1 MLGLIA
7 GLAAA
12 VTSVPAARDLLPA
25 ANWWEKITVTIAGD
39 GKPQGCRF
47 ESSLGTTTAKDCD
60 VVGAPS
66 ATSRGHTVSSHD
78 QYESI
83 TFERRFSAGAA
94 PPLDAALQPGDT
106 LLGREVLRL
115 AIDSGG
121 KVNACKLV
129 ATSGDLMPDYGCSEA
144 SAEHFETSAARSAAA
159 REGFMTILVYGHT
172 EHVA

>member
-7 GLAAA
+7 GLAAV

-47 ESSLGTTTAKDCD
+47 ESSLASTSAKDCD
-60 VVGAPS
+60 IVGAPTAS
-66 ATSRGHTVSSHD
+66 SRVHTVSSHD

-94 PPLDAALQPGDT
+94 PPLDAALQVTADA
-106 LLGREVLRL
+106 LRL
-115 AIDSGG
+115 DGFDRTRVEHADALGDVRSQRASQLHGSRPALLQRSIIQVS
-121 KVNACKLV
+121 VRIAV
-129 ATSGDLMPDYGCSEA
+129 QDLMR
-144 SAEHFETSAARSAAA
+144 EH
-159 REGFMTILVYGHT
+159 
-172 EHVA
+172 